1 MKQVT
6 DLWSGRDIADFANEA
21 LKAVTAGTA
30 TDWGLA
36 SAIESPI
43 PPITLGGGIPDPD
56 TLPREELRDANAR
69 ALAMVDDSSLRY
81 GGAMG
86 LERLRT
92 QLAERY
98 TRDRGLAVDASHFI
112 LENGSAGAID
122 AVCAALLQAGD
133 VIVVEAPTFSGTLR
147 TFRGKG
153 AEIVAVD
160 IDDEGLLT
168 DQLEAAI
175 DTAEAAGKR
184 VKFVYTI
191 SNFHNPTGIT
201 MSLQRREELLRI
213 AAEHS
218 AFVLDDDAYG
228 EIHYGEPPPTALSAL
243 SGGYGVITVGTFSK
257 IIATGLRVGWV
268 HARPEVIEL
277 VSRMRMDMGNS
288 ALLHYMLS
296 EYIDNGQLDDHV
308 DKMRTV
314 YAEKM
319 DILAS
324 ALTEFAEPYLTFTR
338 PKGGFFLWLK
348 LQDGLTAAAVQRAGV
363 QEGVVFPVG
372 RAFFPSREEHGGE
385 HIRLAYSWTSTDD
398 LRESAKR
405 IARAC
410 ARAAEDS

>member
-1 MKQVT
+1 M
-6 DLWSGRDIADFANEA
+6 
-21 LKAVTAGTA
+21 
-30 TDWGLA
+30 
-36 SAIESPI
+36 
-43 PPITLGGGIPDPD
+43 
-56 TLPREELRDANAR
+56 
-69 ALAMVDDSSLRY
+69 
-81 GGAMG
+81 
-86 LERLRT
+86 
-92 QLAERY
+92 
-98 TRDRGLAVDASHFI
+98 
-112 LENGSAGAID
+112 
-122 AVCAALLQAGD
+122 
-133 VIVVEAPTFSGTLR
+133 
-147 TFRGKG
+147 
-153 AEIVAVD
+153 
-160 IDDEGLLT
+160 
-168 DQLEAAI
+168 
-175 DTAEAAGKR
+175 
-184 VKFVYTI
+184 
-191 SNFHNPTGIT
+191 
-201 MSLQRREELLRI
+201 
-213 AAEHS
+213 
-218 AFVLDDDAYG
+218 
-228 EIHYGEPPPTALSAL
+228 
-243 SGGYGVITVGTFSK
+243 ITVGTFSK

-410 ARAAEDS
+410 ARSAEDS